1 MRETGLLPIASF
13 AVLYLFIKRHGPV
26 RSRNSFLTARAEDT
40 RIMALRYFLN
50 HCEPHLEN

>member
-13 AVLYLFIKRHGPV
+13 AVLYLFIKRHGPL